1 MAPKLEDCY
10 DCTASHLRRGLNN
23 HPTTAMFISSL
34 PFVFTFLLVS
44 GIVLERLFPLL
55 SSATPLKGR
64 PEQQLSL
71 SRFRFRSPSS
81 YNAQSISAVT
91 FSTTIALSAV
101 LAELILCEISNTL
114 DPAARSVALQ
124 VTVSTLLVLLII
136 AIPFLELQSFISL
149 AGWQFSGS
157 GKGRLRLAWGLQIAG
172 FSIWIF
178 GFWWIGQGILGI
190 HAHERPSGRLQGLT
204 EACLERIGVIGISL
218 MALLSGFA
226 SVSSLWQNF
235 GVKPKQVT
243 ETDIGRKQAGLEATN
258 DMLLAKRSRLR
269 ALERKMSE
277 APSEGFLK
285 KAIGTIRGN
294 ADTQERKSLL
304 LEISGLETMGRSLHA
319 SLILLQDRRHQQHRA
334 STATGRVL
342 ILVSY
347 LFSFYCLYR
356 ILATTFTTIRR
367 WWYAS
372 STFSGSDPVNN
383 VLALL
388 AKHWDPSLNQVSW
401 SQQISFL
408 LSGIILLASF
418 SSVLQTFHFFARF
431 TPSLLYTAQANLA
444 LLVAQV
450 CGMYVISSALLLR
463 GMMPREVGSV
473 ISSAL
478 GAGEAIE
485 MGWVDRWFEGWFLTA
500 SALTAAGIFLGR
512 KLGGGS
518 DWDDDD
524 ESMEMGKRL

>member
-1 MAPKLEDCY
+1 MAVLPKDCS
-10 DCTASHLRRGLNN
+10 DCAASHLRRGLNT
-23 HPTTAMFISSL
+23 HTTAAVLISSL
-34 PFVFTFLLVS
+34 PFVITFLLVS

-55 SSATPLKGR
+55 SSAASVKSR
-64 PEQQLSL
+64 PEHQLPL
-71 SRFRFRSPSS
+71 SRFRFRSPSTYS
-81 YNAQSISAVT
+81 AQSISAVI
-91 FSTTIALSAV
+91 FSITIALSAV

-124 VTVSTLLVLLII
+124 VTVSTLLVLLVI
-136 AIPFLELQSFISL
+136 AIPFLELHSFISS
-149 AGWQFSGS
+149 ARWKFSGS
-157 GKGRLRLAWGLQIAG
+157 GKGRLWLTWGLQIVG
-172 FSIWIF
+172 FSLWLF

-190 HAHERPSGRLQGLT
+190 HAHENASGRLPGLI

-226 SVSSLWQNF
+226 SVSSLWHNF
-235 GVKPKQVT
+235 GAKPKHAT
-243 ETDIGRKQAGLEATN
+243 ETDVARKQAGLDATN
-258 DMLLAKRSRLR
+258 EMLLAKRSRLR
-269 ALERKMSE
+269 ALERKLSE
-277 APSEGFLK
+277 VPSEGFLK
-285 KAIGTIRGN
+285 KAIGTIRGS

-304 LEISGLETMGRSLHA
+304 FEISGLETMALSLKA
-319 SLILLQDRRHQQHRA
+319 SLSVLQARRHQQQRA
-334 STATGRVL
+334 GTATGRVL
-342 ILVSY
+342 ILLSY

-356 ILATTFTTIRR
+356 ILATSITTARR

-388 AKHWDPSLNQVSW
+388 AKHWDPSLDQVSW
-401 SQQISFL
+401 SRQISFL

-431 TPSLLYTAQANLA
+431 TPLLLYTAQANLA

-463 GMMPREVGSV
+463 GMMPQEVGSV

-478 GAGEAIE
+478 GAGDTVE
-485 MGWVDRWFEGWFLTA
+485 MGWVDSWFEGWFLTA

-518 DWDDDD
+518 DWDDDED
-524 ESMEMGKRL
+524 MELGKRL

>member
-10 DCTASHLRRGLNN
+10 DCTATRLRRGLNS
-23 HPTTAMFISSL
+23 HATTAVFISSL

-55 SSATPLKGR
+55 SSAASLKSR
-64 PEQQLSL
+64 PDHQLSL
-71 SRFRFRSPSS
+71 SRFRFRSPSI
-81 YNAQSISAVT
+81 YGAQSISAVT

-124 VTVSTLLVLLII
+124 VTVSTLLALLII
-136 AIPFLELQSFISL
+136 AIPFLELHSIISS
-149 AGWQFSGS
+149 AGWKFGGR
-157 GKGRLRLAWGLQIAG
+157 GKGRLSLAWVLQITG

-178 GFWWIGQGILGI
+178 GFWWIGQGIVGI
-190 HAHERPSGRLQGLT
+190 REQQNPPGKLQGLI

-243 ETDIGRKQAGLEATN
+243 ETEIARKQAGLNATN
-258 DMLLAKRSRLR
+258 DMLLTKRSRLR
-269 ALERKMSE
+269 ALERKMSD
-277 APSEGFLK
+277 APSEGFFQ

-304 LEISGLETMGRSLHA
+304 LEISGLETMARSLNA
-319 SLILLQDRRHQQHRA
+319 SLVLLQNRRHQQHRA
-334 STATGRVL
+334 GTATGRIL
-342 ILVSY
+342 IFVSY

-356 ILATTFTTIRR
+356 IVATSITTTRR

-388 AKHWDPSLNQVSW
+388 AKHWDPSLDQVSW
-401 SQQISFL
+401 SRQISFL

-518 DWDDDD
+518 DWDDDED
-524 ESMEMGKRL
+524 MEMGKRL

>member
-1 MAPKLEDCY
+1 MALKLEDCD
-10 DCTASHLRRGLNN
+10 DCTASHLRRGLNS
-23 HPTTAMFISSL
+23 HTTTAMLISSL

-55 SSATPLKGR
+55 SSAASLKSR
-64 PEQQLSL
+64 PEHQLSL
-71 SRFRFRSPSS
+71 SSFRFRSPSAYS
-81 YNAQSISAVT
+81 AQSVSAVT

-124 VTVSTLLVLLII
+124 VTVSTLLVLLVI
-136 AIPFLELQSFISL
+136 AIPFLELHSFISS
-149 AGWQFSGS
+149 AGWKFSGG
-157 GKGRLRLAWGLQIAG
+157 GKGRLRLAWALQIAG

-190 HAHERPSGRLQGLT
+190 QAHHNATGRLQSLI

-235 GVKPKQVT
+235 GSKPKQVT
-243 ETDIGRKQAGLEATN
+243 ETDIARKQTGLDATN
-258 DMLLAKRSRLR
+258 DMLLTKRSRLR
-269 ALERKMSE
+269 ALERKMSD

-285 KAIGTIRGN
+285 KAIGSIRGN
-294 ADTQERKSLL
+294 ADSQERKSLL
-304 LEISGLETMGRSLHA
+304 LEISGLETMARSLHA
-319 SLILLQDRRHQQHRA
+319 SLTLLQTRRHQQHRA
-334 STATGRVL
+334 GTAVGRVL
-342 ILVSY
+342 ILTPY

-356 ILATTFTTIRR
+356 ILATSVTTIRR
-367 WWYAS
+367 WWSAS

-388 AKHWDPSLNQVSW
+388 AKHWDPSLDHVSW
-401 SQQISFL
+401 SRQISFL

-478 GAGEAIE
+478 GAGEAVE

-500 SALTAAGIFLGR
+500 SALTAAGIFVGR
-512 KLGGGS
+512 KVGGGS
-518 DWDDDD
+518 DWEEEDDI
-524 ESMEMGKRL
+524 ELGKRL

>member
-1 MAPKLEDCY
+1 MTLTLKHCD
-10 DCTASHLRRGLNN
+10 DCTPSHLKRGLRS
-23 HPTTAMFISSL
+23 HAATAVVISSL
-34 PFVFTFLLVS
+34 PFVFTFLIVS
-44 GIVLERLFPLL
+44 GIVLEKLFPLL
-55 SSATPLKGR
+55 SGSVQSKGR
-64 PEQQLSL
+64 PEHPLSL
-71 SRFRFRSPSS
+71 SKFRFRSPSTYS
-81 YNAQSISAVT
+81 VSSISAIC

-101 LAELILCEISNTL
+101 LAELILCEISNAL
-114 DPAARSVALQ
+114 NPDARGVALQ

-136 AIPFLELQSFISL
+136 FIPFLELHSLISS
-149 AGWQFSGS
+149 AGWKFTGS

-172 FSIWIF
+172 FSLWIL
-178 GFWWIGQGILGI
+178 GFWWIGQGLLGI
-190 HAHERPSGRLQGLT
+190 HGHDNAAGSLQSLI
-204 EACLERIGVIGISL
+204 ESCLERIGVIGVSL

-235 GVKPKQVT
+235 GVKPRLVT
-243 ETDIGRKQAGLEATN
+243 ETDVARKKAGLDATSE
-258 DMLLAKRSRLR
+258 MLMAKRSRLR

-277 APSEGFLK
+277 APSESFFK

-294 ADTQERKSLL
+294 ADTQERKSLVF
-304 LEISGLETMGRSLHA
+304 EISGLETMARSLGT
-319 SLILLQDRRHQQHRA
+319 SLSLLRNRRQQQHRA
-334 STATGRVL
+334 STPTGRVL

-356 ILATTFTTIRR
+356 ILATSVTTIRR
-367 WWYAS
+367 WWYVS

-383 VLALL
+383 VLALI
-388 AKHWDPSLNQVSW
+388 AKHWDPSLDQASW
-401 SQQISFL
+401 SRQISFL

-478 GAGEAIE
+478 GAGEAVE

-500 SALTAAGIFLGR
+500 AALTALGIFLGR

-518 DWDDDD
+518 EWDDDED
-524 ESMEMGKRL
+524 IERGKEL